1 MYTVYPADMPPP
13 LVRSPLG
20 LPLGGSGLLPGPP
33 ALPCCWPGAYIIQI
47 LRFVVYTTTL
57 LDTYTSHR
65 SCKHHLAKQRAMSP
79 CSMSV
84 DCPHTPAVR
93 WKRQLHRGATE
104 TRPRGTGLE
113 NTSVATGPS
122 QQSLR
127 ESVLSIISQ
136 DPGTSVSE
144 YQIRLSVR
152 HSCKAEPWHR
162 A

>member
-1 MYTVYPADMPPP
+1 MESVATKGMAHSGSAEAKPSEQGTRKSNGTRV
-13 LVRSPLG
+13 SPMV
-20 LPLGGSGLLPGPP
+20 PM
-33 ALPCCWPGAYIIQI
+33 Q
-47 LRFVVYTTTL
+47 
-57 LDTYTSHR
+57 
-65 SCKHHLAKQRAMSP
+65 HHLAKQRAMSP

-84 DCPHTPAVR
+84 DSPHTPAVR

-104 TRPRGTGLE
+104 TRPRSTGLE

-144 YQIRLSVR
+144 Y
-152 HSCKAEPWHR
+152 
-162 A
+162 